1 MRISDWSSDVCSSDL
16 PKSLSATVHA
26 ESFSGH
32 LRAPGVAIDKP
43 RFGPGSSF
51 EHSYGSGS
59 GEIGM
64 ETFSGSAELLLRYGS
79 PPRFHRRFHAR
90 HQAGVALWSLHHTRK
105 HRMSTPHWT
114 GLRDT

>member
-1 MRISDWSSDVCSSDL
+1 MRGERVRRLSITSLYCNATLQLVLSDGGSVTAESVSGNIKVVA

-51 EHSYGSGS
+51 EHRYGSGS

-64 ETFSGSAELLLRYGS
+64 ETFSGSAELLLR
-79 PPRFHRRFHAR
+79 
-90 HQAGVALWSLHHTRK
+90 
-105 HRMSTPHWT
+105 
-114 GLRDT
+114 